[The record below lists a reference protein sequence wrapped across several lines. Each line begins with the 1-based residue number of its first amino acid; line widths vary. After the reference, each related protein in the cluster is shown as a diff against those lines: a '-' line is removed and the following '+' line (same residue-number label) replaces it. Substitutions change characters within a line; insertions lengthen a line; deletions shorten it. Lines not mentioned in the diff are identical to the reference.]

1 MAGSRIR
8 WRGKVKKMKRGA
20 YQRAVEALE
29 TAKAG
34 LRARVEPPLRVVKR
48 QLGFVKVRFK
58 GLAKNTAQ
66 VLTRFALANLWMAR
80 KQLLT
85 MTGSLRPQF
94 GN

>member
-1 MAGSRIR
+1 
-8 WRGKVKKMKRGA
+8 MKRGA
-20 YQRAVEALE
+20 YPRAVEALE
-29 TAKAG
+29 TAKAR

-48 QLGFVKVRFK
+48 QFGFVKVRFK